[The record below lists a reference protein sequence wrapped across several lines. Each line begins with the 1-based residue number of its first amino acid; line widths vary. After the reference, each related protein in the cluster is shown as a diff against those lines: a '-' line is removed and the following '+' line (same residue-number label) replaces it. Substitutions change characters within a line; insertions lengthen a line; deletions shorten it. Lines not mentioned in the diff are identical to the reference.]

1 MALPPRCSDAPRSGA
16 PGVEEGSRP
25 GRDPLTTRQRSEL
38 MSRIRSKDTRPEMLV
53 RRLVHGMGYRYR
65 LHAKELPGRPD
76 LVFRPGRKAIFV
88 HGCFW
93 HRHEGCPANRMP
105 RTRREF
111 WRRKLNGNVQRD
123 LRNQETLEREGW
135 RVLIIWECETKD
147 LDRIAGVVRRF
158 LGPAGGRPSRSG
170 PLHLPENDES

>member
-1 MALPPRCSDAPRSGA
+1 MAHTTHPSDDPKLRPPGTEDD
-16 PGVEEGSRP
+16 SRP
-25 GRDPLTTRQRSEL
+25 GLDPLTARQRSEL

-76 LVFRPGRKAIFV
+76 LVFRPQRKAILV

-105 RTRREF
+105 KTRREF
-111 WRRKLNGNVQRD
+111 WSRKLNGNARRDQR
-123 LRNQETLEREGW
+123 NKETLEREGW
-135 RVLIIWECETKD
+135 QVLIIWECETKD
-147 LDRIAGVVRRF
+147 LDRIARVVRRF
-158 LGPAGGRPSRSG
+158 LGPVGGHPA
-170 PLHLPENDES
+170 